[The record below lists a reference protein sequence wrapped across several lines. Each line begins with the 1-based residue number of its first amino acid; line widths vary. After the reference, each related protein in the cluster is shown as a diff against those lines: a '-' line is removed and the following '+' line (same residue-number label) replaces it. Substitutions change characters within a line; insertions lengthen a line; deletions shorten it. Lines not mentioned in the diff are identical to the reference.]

1 MKLSKLLV
9 VLAVMPLSGVGFSS
23 AAVIKSVQSG
33 AATFAS
39 GQNTLPV
46 ALAALD
52 PSKTIVWGG
61 INWGGGR
68 SANPF
73 PRATRAGYELSNP
86 TTLNLQ
92 RLGAASESTVVEW
105 QAIEFVSGV
114 AIQRGKASFLSTDLI
129 INVPVSTV
137 NISQTLVL
145 ISVATGAS
153 GQNADEEWTVMA
165 RLTSGTNIELSR
177 NQSGSVIDVYWQ
189 VWEMSGAPVQGGPL
203 TIPAGDSSATAVISS
218 VDLSK
223 SFLLLTQKA
232 SAAVNGVES
241 EYTVRGQI
249 ASPTQ
254 LNFDRI
260 STNNSVDLAWQVIS
274 LADGSSVQAGITTV
288 NSLDLSATAIINP
301 VVVART
307 ASFVSVR
314 GSIGNSNADL
324 DEVSF
329 THTLST
335 PTSLTV
341 TRAKTG
347 SGVQLAWSTIQ
358 FNNLSVT
365 VSDSLFSFGAVPL
378 NTWLPPDSSVMTND
392 GPASENFIGKISAFA
407 SGLNN
412 WALSPTNNGADL
424 IRAQWSTSGA
434 SGPWNN
440 ISAYDTDFT
449 IATSVPVNGSVPFWF
464 QIQTPT
470 VTSSFNSYSSIL
482 TVTAR

>member
-1 MKLSKLLV
+1 
-9 VLAVMPLSGVGFSS
+9 
-23 AAVIKSVQSG
+23 VQRG
-33 AATFAS
+33 AASFSS

-46 ALAALD
+46 ALTAVD

-68 SANPF
+68 YANPF
-73 PRATRAGYELSNP
+73 PRATRVGFGLLDS
-86 TTLNLQ
+86 TILNLQ
-92 RLGAASESTVVEW
+92 RLGAPSDLTVVEW
-105 QAIEFVSGV
+105 QAVEFVSGV
-114 AIQRGKASFLSTDLI
+114 AVQRGKASLLSTDLTV
-129 INVPVSTV
+129 NVPVNAV
-137 NISQTLVL
+137 NIAQSFVL

-189 VWEMSGAPVQGGPL
+189 VVEMSGASVQSGTL

-218 VDLSK
+218 IDLTK
-223 SFLLLTQKA
+223 SFLLVNPKA

-241 EYTVRGQI
+241 EYTVRGRI
-249 ASPTQ
+249 SSPTQ
-254 LNFDRI
+254 LTFDRI
-260 STNNSVDLAWQVIS
+260 SLNNSVDLAWQVVS
-274 LADGSSVQAGITTV
+274 LADGSSVQAGTIAV
-288 NSLDLSATAIINP
+288 NTLDLSASAVINP
-301 VVVART
+301 VDATRT

-329 THTLST
+329 THTISA

-347 SGVQLAWSTIQ
+347 SGVQLAWFTVQ

-365 VSDSLFSFGAVPL
+365 VSDTLFSFGAVPL
-378 NTWLPPDSSVMTND
+378 NSWLPADSSLLTND
-392 GPASENFIGKISAFA
+392 GPAGEDFIGKISTFT
-407 SGLNN
+407 SGLNS

-424 IRAQWSTSGA
+424 IRAQWSTTGA
-434 SGPWNN
+434 SGPWNDVPGYDADFS
-440 ISAYDTDFT
+440 IASA
-449 IATSVPVNGSVPFWF
+449 VPVNGTVPFWF
-464 QIQTPT
+464 RIQTPT
-470 VTSSFNSYSSIL
+470 STSSFNPYSSIL